1 MILRGVPLIPGHA
14 RGRLT
19 TRMEGDLAGRILL
32 LDQRDIPSL
41 LKHADKPPAGLIVRN
56 AARFGHI
63 LIRLFALGIPT
74 LLLEGDQ
81 AASLVPGGW
90 FELDGEQGLL
100 GDESL
105 PVPPAKPK
113 GGQHAWRMADGEPIE
128 LMASVSDAR
137 GAAEA
142 LRRGATAIGLVRS
155 EYLHPEPPAVPDAA
169 FYIKALGE
177 VLEAAHPLPVTVRMF
192 DYGPDKPIPWWP
204 EAPIAPLGWQG
215 SRLYGLETISSV
227 LDAELAALEDMGGDG
242 RLSLLVPY
250 LTHPWEFEAIR
261 ARLQRWPRLARLPLG
276 AMVETPAAA
285 FALPEWRAKADFVG
299 IGCNDLM
306 QAFHAT
312 DRNRPELDR
321 WLDPYAPAWL
331 RFLTRL
337 AEEGRG
343 LGLPLRICG
352 QLPGVPG
359 FFPLL
364 LGMGFRAFSVE
375 PVMIPTLGHIARTM
389 DASVAHDLLGQACR
403 ASTSA
408 EVRTLLGLSPDRP
421 GR

>member
-1 MILRGVPLIPGHA
+1 MTALALV
-14 RGRLT
+14 RLT
-19 TRMEGDLAGRILL
+19 RLSLSREKKGVAFSAFGVAMGVGSLVFFVALGLGVDKVVREKVFPVDAQLLDVVPPTLSLGAILGGGKIDEATVERLSAIAGVETVYRKMNVRVPAVSRYEGDFFGSRLRMGIEVLAVGV
-32 LDQRDIPSL
+32 DP
-41 LKHADKPPAGLIVRN
+41 
-56 AARFGHI
+56 
-63 LIRLFALGIPT
+63 
-74 LLLEGDQ
+74 
-81 AASLVPGGW
+81 
-90 FELDGEQGLL
+90 
-100 GDESL
+100 
-105 PVPPAKPK
+105 
-113 GGQHAWRMADGEPIE
+113 
-128 LMASVSDAR
+128 
-137 GAAEA
+137 
-142 LRRGATAIGLVRS
+142 GLVKKDVQMGDFS
-155 EYLHPEPPAVPDAA
+155 DP
-169 FYIKALGE
+169 
-177 VLEAAHPLPVTVRMF
+177 
-192 DYGPDKPIPWWP
+192 GPDKPIPWWP

-227 LDAELAALEDMGGDG
+227 LDAELTALEDMGRDG

-389 DASVAHDLLGQACR
+389 DAGVAHDLLGQACR